1 MGKLEGKV
9 AFITGAARGQG
20 RSHAIRLAQEGA
32 DIIAVD
38 ICETFD
44 SMNYP
49 LATPEDLAQTVKEV
63 EAEGQRIVATKG
75 DVRIKSDMKAA
86 LDAGLA
92 EFGKVDIVVANAGVT
107 AMKDPTLLQSFVDGV
122 DVDLVGVLNT
132 VGVSLPHLQKG
143 ASIIVTGSTA
153 GMMKGLLDTPGLG
166 GGGTGY
172 AFAKRTLFTYV
183 EVLALQLASHMIR
196 LNGIHPTNVD
206 TTLLMNDDIY
216 KAFRPDLKNPTRED
230 AMVAF
235 PAMQAM
241 PIPFVEPID
250 ISHLVAFLASDES
263 RYMTGM
269 NIRVDA
275 GAMLKGESA
284 I

>member
-63 EAEGQRIVATKG
+63 EAEDRRIVATKG
-75 DVRIKSDMKAA
+75 DVRVKSELKAA

-92 EFGKVDIVVANAGVT
+92 AFGKVDIIVANAGVT
-107 AMKDPTLLQSFVDGV
+107 AMKDPTLMQSFVDGV

-132 VGVSLPHLQKG
+132 VGVSLPHLKAG

-172 AFAKRTLFTYV
+172 AFAKRTLFSYV
-183 EVLALQLASHMIR
+183 EVLALQLAPHMIR
-196 LNGIHPTNVD
+196 LNGIHPTNCN
-206 TTLLMNDDIY
+206 TTLLMNEDVY
-216 KAFRPDLKNPTRED
+216 KAFRPDLEHPTKEE
-230 AMVAF
+230 AVAAF

-241 PIPFVEPID
+241 PIPYIDPID
-250 ISHLVAFLASDES
+250 ISHLVAYLASDES

-269 NIRVDA
+269 NLRVDA

>member
-1 MGKLEGKV
+1 MGKLAGKV

-20 RSHAIRLAQEGA
+20 RSHAVRLAQEGA

-49 LATPEDLAQTVKEV
+49 LATADDLAQTVKEV
-63 EAEGQRIVATKG
+63 EAEGRRIVARKG
-75 DVRIKSDMKAA
+75 DVRIKSEMKGV
-86 LDAGLA
+86 LDEGLA
-92 EFGKVDIVVANAGVT
+92 EFGHLDIVVANAGVT

-132 VGVSLPHLQKG
+132 VGVSLPHLTAG
-143 ASIIVTGSTA
+143 ASIVVTGSTA
-153 GMMKGLLDTPGLG
+153 GMMKGLLDSPGLG

-172 AFAKRTLFTYV
+172 AFAKRTLFGYV
-183 EVLALQLASHMIR
+183 EVLALQLAAHMIR
-196 LNGIHPTNVD
+196 MNGIHPTNTD

-216 KAFRPDLKNPTRED
+216 RAFRPDLKNPTRED
-230 AMVAF
+230 AIAAF

-241 PIPFVEPID
+241 PIPFVDPID

-263 RYMTGM
+263 RYITGM